1 MVAVSVSAIVFT
13 DIHDSSKLWRSSAA
27 QMAKALK
34 KHNDLVARLSK
45 KHKGMIVKGMGD
57 AFMIHFPNPLQSI
70 RFALDLQTTMISKPI
85 VVKGREMELRVG
97 IGIGKPNKSTLVI
110 QGCRVVDYFGPIVN
124 IASRMESKVA
134 KLDGFAFHI
143 EKGVPARVL
152 ESVLESVLDEINS
165 HSSIVKRV
173 TTIEFKEKCPKGRK
187 RSGSTQCRRSA
198 TLHGVGNLVAYSVE
212 LY

>member
-1 MVAVSVSAIVFT
+1 MVSAIVFT

-34 KHNDLVARLSK
+34 KHNNLVARLSK
-45 KHKGMIVKGMGD
+45 KHKGMVVKGMGD
-57 AFMIHFPNPLQSI
+57 AFMIHFSVPLRSISFALELQSE
-70 RFALDLQTTMISKPI
+70 MISKPVI
-85 VVKGREMELRVG
+85 VKGREMELRVG

-152 ESVLESVLDEINS
+152 ESVLDEINS
-165 HSSIVKRV
+165 YSSAVKRV

-187 RSGSTQCRRSA
+187 RSGSVCRRSA

-212 LY
+212 L

>member
-152 ESVLESVLDEINS
+152 ESVLDMLDEINS
-165 HSSIVKRV
+165 HSSSIRRV

-187 RSGSTQCRRSA
+187 RSGSVCRRSA

-212 LY
+212 L